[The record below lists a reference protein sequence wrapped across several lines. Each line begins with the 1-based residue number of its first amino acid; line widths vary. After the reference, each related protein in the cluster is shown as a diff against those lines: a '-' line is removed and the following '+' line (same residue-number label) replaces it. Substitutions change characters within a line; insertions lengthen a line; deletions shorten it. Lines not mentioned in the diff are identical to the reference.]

1 MLNKCRV
8 WQYAP
13 IWAFMLL
20 LMQNFMLILEELRS
34 RRLIVT
40 GLYGADV
47 VGLIEMFSRAVFND
61 TG

>member
-1 MLNKCRV
+1 
-8 WQYAP
+8 
-13 IWAFMLL
+13 MLL